1 MSDEGDPDCDCPYL
15 LATCLDCNHRIH
27 VIDDLNIQ
35 SLVVKHVVNIPKQM
49 GLPYSATPTPGTK
62 SPIIPASRNSTQALE
77 QEKEDTG
84 YNNLNTSSFRLL
96 IKTRFSNEFS
106 SRSSSAMSGSS
117 NATQLDPEI
126 QRPNIETELLDYLH
140 FANYE

>member
-1 MSDEGDPDCDCPYL
+1 MKIY
-15 LATCLDCNHRIH
+15 I
-27 VIDDLNIQ
+27 INIQ
-35 SLVVKHVVNIPKQM
+35 SLVGKHAVNIAKQLR
-49 GLPYSATPTPGTK
+49 LPYSATLTPGTG
-62 SPIIPASRNSTQALE
+62 SPSISSSSNSAQLG
-77 QEKEDTG
+77 QEKEDPG
-84 YNNLNTSSFRLL
+84 YKNLNTSSFRLL